1 MSYKNKFEYL
11 LLRSVEG
18 CFPLREHMDFCLQV
32 LDDWSVKTVNCLS
45 ERVHGGQRR

>member
-32 LDDWSVKTVNCLS
+32 LDDWSVKTGNCLS
-45 ERVHGGQRR
+45 AASFAG